1 MKKSQVFSPDV
12 RNLGGRK
19 LLVNQ
24 IYNHRV
30 SLGNIKPIIGSF
42 DSPHSMAKKGKKI
55 VSFKE
60 IEDKQNLII
69 MHNKISKV
77 KKSIDNNKPVSFN
90 LIRQGQPGGATF
102 KQYQF
107 MQEEHYK
114 NLLAQKKQI
123 ESFGSMNDRKKNI
136 NDFIAYPPK
145 FFRRLNNNQMHQYN
159 QFQFSSKSLQSGSQS
174 QLRRPQTANAKQ
186 YCNNSNIFEQ
196 QNSAT
201 MNIQDSKS
209 QILQQDYNQLSN
221 EQQQMFFQ
229 QNFNQVEENPHQI
242 NNQEIYLQQISQGS
256 DGQNIQNYQ
265 QQENK
270 YKETVKKN
278 LQQFNGLNIQNNS
291 VSSAGYALIS
301 PSATTATAGFSSQ
314 LKASPFQVDNQQNSF
329 NQSSKNNM
337 QQSSPQIN
345 ALMDQIVN
353 KSASKQNSQSQKKMK
368 SAGAKSKQNLSSISN
383 INKSAH
389 HSHSDKS
396 KKGGNLSTNKKESQK
411 SLTIDIDTNKKYMDE
426 EQKWIT
432 IIEEVPQLEDIRE
445 ESLKVLKMHLIN
457 MIIEFRLYR
466 LTEYESMK
474 QIFIEK
480 NKGISLDLVEEI
492 FSEIIEALNE

>member
-42 DSPHSMAKKGKKI
+42 DSPPSMAKKGKI

-60 IEDKQNLII
+60 IEDQQNLII

-77 KKSIDNNKPVSFN
+77 KKSIDNNKPVSFD
-90 LIRQGQPGGATF
+90 LIRQGQPGGATS

-114 NLLAQKKQI
+114 NLLAQKRQI
-123 ESFGSMNDRKKNI
+123 ESFGTMNDRKKNI

-159 QFQFSSKSLQSGSQS
+159 QFKFSSKSLQSSSQI
-174 QLRRPQTANAKQ
+174 QLNRPKTAYAKP
-186 YCNNSNIFEQ
+186 YCSNSNIFEQ
-196 QNSAT
+196 QNSAAI
-201 MNIQDSKS
+201 NIQDSKS
-209 QILQQDYNQLSN
+209 QILHQDYNPQLSS
-221 EQQQMFFQ
+221 EQQQLIFQ
-229 QNFNQVEENPHQI
+229 QKMNQFEENSHQM
-242 NNQEIYLQQISQGS
+242 NNQDIYLQQISYGS
-256 DGQNIQNYQ
+256 DGQNEQNYLQQNNQ
-265 QQENK
+265 QQ
-270 YKETVKKN
+270 ETVKKN
-278 LQQFNGLNIQNNS
+278 IQQLNGMNIQNNS

-314 LKASPFQVDNQQNSF
+314 LKASPFQVENQQNSF
-329 NQSSKNNM
+329 NQSNKNNM
-337 QQSSPQIN
+337 LQSSPQIST
-345 ALMDQIVN
+345 LMNQIIN
-353 KSASKQNSQSQKKMK
+353 KSASKSNNQSQKKIK
-368 SAGAKSKQNLSSISN
+368 SASAKSKQNLSSISN
-383 INKSAH
+383 INKSAL
-389 HSHSDKS
+389 HSLSEKS
-396 KKGGNLSTNKKESQK
+396 KKSANLSSNKKEARNQMD
-411 SLTIDIDTNKKYMDE
+411 IDLDTNKKYMDE
-426 EQKWIT
+426 EQKWT
-432 IIEEVPQLEDIRE
+432 AIIEEVPQLEDISE

-480 NKGISLDLVEEI
+480 NKEISLDLVEEI